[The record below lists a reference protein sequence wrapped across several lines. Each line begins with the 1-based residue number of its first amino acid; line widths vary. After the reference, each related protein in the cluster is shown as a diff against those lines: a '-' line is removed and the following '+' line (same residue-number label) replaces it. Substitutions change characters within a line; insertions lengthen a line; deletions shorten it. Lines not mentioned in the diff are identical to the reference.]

1 MIGTHAK
8 SMQSVVTAMFGI
20 IKEFP
25 TAFMFLA
32 IFFCEKEEQR
42 SIPFFIVFFFVLCF
56 CYFVATHTFN
66 SPNIIAN
73 VPSKIE
79 MNYHGKKFAE
89 TTVDDAKPFCCF
101 ENGILQC

>member
-1 MIGTHAK
+1 
-8 SMQSVVTAMFGI
+8 MQSVVTAMFGI

-25 TAFMFLA
+25 AAFMFLA
-32 IFFCEKEEQR
+32 IFFARKRNREAFLSSSSSSSYC
-42 SIPFFIVFFFVLCF
+42 VFCCC
-56 CYFVATHTFN
+56 CYFVAPHTFN